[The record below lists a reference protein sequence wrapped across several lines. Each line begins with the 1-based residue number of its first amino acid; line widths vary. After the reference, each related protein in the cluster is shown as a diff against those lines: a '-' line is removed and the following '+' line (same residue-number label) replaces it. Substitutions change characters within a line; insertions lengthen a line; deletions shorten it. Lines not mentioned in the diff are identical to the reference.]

1 MKILYLDKDE
11 NRLSELQNEL
21 KPMDIIIERLENV
34 TQAIRALMTSRY
46 ELVLSDIFLDDLDG
60 YDLLKL
66 MKKFNLKH
74 PVVLYT
80 HKNDEL
86 EKAIAQNEGAI
97 SLIKKGNVAE
107 LKSLIEKTFMLAS

>member
-11 NRLSELQNEL
+11 NRAEELLQEFIS
-21 KPMDIIIERLENV
+21 KDIIIERLENV

-46 ELVLSDIFLDDLDG
+46 DLVLSDIFLDELDG

-66 MKKFNLKH
+66 MKKFKLKQ

-80 HKNDEL
+80 HKDDEL
-86 EKAIAQNEGAI
+86 EKAIAENEGA
-97 SLIKKGNVAE
+97 SKLIKKGNTKE
-107 LKSLIEKTFMLAS
+107 LKAYIEDTFIAA